1 MSIISPLMPSR
12 VQSIELSAGF
22 PLRMQRGRGGIG
34 EQQSKDPLTR
44 LLLVHAGSAS
54 LTHGRRVLPVKRG
67 GIVLIP
73 AAVPHLLSGD
83 DDLDWTMIRFDA
95 KAAGIP
101 GWDITQT
108 TEFTRLFP
116 ALARRGGK
124 SPAIRIVHLIPRHMD
139 QATALEGEIEREL
152 DERRPGW
159 RDLAMGHFQH
169 LLILISRFADKE
181 QRISSDAMS
190 RMAAAIRQI
199 ESCYESHLSLVEV
212 AKSCGMSERTFYR
225 VFRQATGETP
235 NGYLKRLRLEH
246 AAEMPCA
253 SDDTVTE
260 IAYAVGFSGSNFFTR
275 EFRRIYGHSPT
286 DYRRR
291 WQA

>member
-1 MSIISPLMPSR
+1 MPSR
-12 VQSIELSAGF
+12 VRSIQFPAGF
-22 PLRMQRGRGGIG
+22 PLRTQRVRGATG
-34 EQQSKDPLTR
+34 EQQAKDPLTR
-44 LLLVHAGSAS
+44 LLMIHAGSA
-54 LTHGRRVLPVKRG
+54 TVVHGRRTWPVKRG
-67 GIVLIP
+67 GIILVP
-73 AAVPHLLSGD
+73 AALPHQLSGD

-95 KAAGIP
+95 KEAGIP
-101 GWDITQT
+101 DWDIAQT
-108 TEFTRLFP
+108 TEFARIFP
-116 ALARRGGK
+116 SLARRGVK
-124 SPAIRIVHLIPRHMD
+124 APAIGMVHLIPRHMD

-152 DERRPGW
+152 VERRPGW

-181 QRISSDAMS
+181 PRISSDAMK
-190 RMAAAIRQI
+190 RIAAAIRQI
-199 ESCYESHLSLVEV
+199 ESCYNSHLSLPEV

-235 NGYLKRLRLEH
+235 NGCLKRLRIEH
-246 AAEMPCA
+246 AAEMLRA

-260 IAYAVGFSGSNFFTR
+260 IAYAVGFSDSNFFTR
-275 EFRRIYGHSPT
+275 EFHRAYGHAPT

>member
-1 MSIISPLMPSR
+1 MLSFGPSALEPPAVSAYTRPMGITSLPMCIASLRFRLVAALTLLPVAAAAEEATPAGRPTAGTGVPGTAATVIESPPLDIAAR
-12 VQSIELSAGF
+12 
-22 PLRMQRGRGGIG
+22 PLRFLENERLKLGVNLAIGGAVVLLADKQRG
-34 EQQSKDPLTR
+34 
-44 LLLVHAGSAS
+44 
-54 LTHGRRVLPVKRG
+54 
-67 GIVLIP
+67 
-73 AAVPHLLSGD
+73 
-83 DDLDWTMIRFDA
+83 
-95 KAAGIP
+95 
-101 GWDITQT
+101 
-108 TEFTRLFP
+108 
-116 ALARRGGK
+116 GGK
-124 SPAIRIVHLIPRHMD
+124 SPTIRIVHLIPRHMD
-139 QATALEGEIEREL
+139 QATALEGEIKREM

-169 LLILISRFADKE
+169 PLILISRFADKE
-181 QRISSDAMS
+181 QRISPDAMS

-199 ESCYESHLSLVEV
+199 ESCYENHLSLVEV

-260 IAYAVGFSGSNFFTR
+260 IAYAVGFSDSNFFTR